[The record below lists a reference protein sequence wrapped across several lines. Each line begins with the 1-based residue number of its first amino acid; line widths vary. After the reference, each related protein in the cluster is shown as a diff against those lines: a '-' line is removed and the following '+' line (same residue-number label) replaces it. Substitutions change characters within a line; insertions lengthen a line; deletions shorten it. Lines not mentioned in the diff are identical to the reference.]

1 MAELKDVVQKLE
13 ENKRANDA
21 AITSLKGT
29 FDKHFAMLKR
39 GMLDK
44 LEQDIESQKKAKQES
59 ATVSS
64 GGGAGGFK
72 IPTLGGLFK
81 GVLAGITA
89 LGAAI

>member
-29 FDKHFAMLKR
+29 FDKHFAMHKR

-44 LEQDIESQKKAKQES
+44 
-59 ATVSS
+59 
-64 GGGAGGFK
+64 
-72 IPTLGGLFK
+72 
-81 GVLAGITA
+81 
-89 LGAAI
+89 